1 MIFKVFKFF
10 HNFFYSRTKINVIL
24 NEFKKINKNTVLLIG
39 NSNNVF
45 KEQKGFIID
54 KFEYV
59 IRFNAAKT
67 QGFENYVG
75 EKTSMAVI
83 NQEIFEQKYINEKID
98 KDYVAKLSNKD
109 IFVILENDI
118 DQNYNFESLKK
129 KNNLIFFHNKFNHYL
144 RYCLVSRFNYIRK
157 FYHYLYGKKLS
168 SGMVLISLLTMSDCK
183 ISIFGFDLKKNKKK
197 YSHYYEENHT
207 NYNTVHDWAFENAL
221 LKSFIK
227 NKKVNVV

>member
-109 IFVILENDI
+109 IF
-118 DQNYNFESLKK
+118 
-129 KNNLIFFHNKFNHYL
+129 
-144 RYCLVSRFNYIRK
+144 
-157 FYHYLYGKKLS
+157 
-168 SGMVLISLLTMSDCK
+168 
-183 ISIFGFDLKKNKKK
+183 
-197 YSHYYEENHT
+197 
-207 NYNTVHDWAFENAL
+207 
-221 LKSFIK
+221 
-227 NKKVNVV
+227 